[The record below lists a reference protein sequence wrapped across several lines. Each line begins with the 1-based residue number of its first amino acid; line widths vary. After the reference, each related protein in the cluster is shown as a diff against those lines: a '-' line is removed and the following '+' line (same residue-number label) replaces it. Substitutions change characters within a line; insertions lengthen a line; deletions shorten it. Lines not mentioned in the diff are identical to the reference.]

1 MSDRSSDLSDS
12 VRIGVLGCAAIA
24 GRNVLPAMSR
34 VAEVEITAVASR
46 DGAKAAGFAE
56 RFGGTPVE
64 GYDALLGRSDVDAV
78 YVAVP
83 TGLHHRWALR
93 ALEAGKHVLVEKPLT
108 TSLDEASGLVAEAAR
123 SGLWLMDDFM
133 FRHHSQ
139 HTAVRELIDG
149 GRIGEVRSFTSAFGV
164 PPLDPSDVRY
174 RADLGGGALLDVGV
188 YPVQAALMFLGE
200 ELSVAGS
207 VLRVDEDRG
216 VDLEGAALLCTSEG
230 VPAHLSFGF
239 RSSYRSMYEIW
250 GSEGRIT
257 LERAFTPP
265 PALSPTLR
273 VVRQD
278 HAEEITLRPDDQFA
292 GLVRA
297 FARAVR
303 DGAAFGPYG
312 ERLLR
317 HAALVDGIRDR
328 AHRRPAEPRR

>member
-1 MSDRSSDLSDS
+1 MSDVSSDSL
-12 VRIGVLGCAAIA
+12 RIGVLGCAAIA

-34 VAEVEITAVASR
+34 VADVEITALASR
-46 DGAKAAGFAE
+46 DAAKAAEFAG
-56 RFGGTPVE
+56 RFGGAPVT
-64 GYDALLGRSDVDAV
+64 GYENLLGRSDVDAV

-108 TSLDEASGLVAEAAR
+108 TTLAEAAELVAEAAR

-139 HTAVRELIDG
+139 HTAVRELIAS
-149 GRIGEVRSFTSAFGV
+149 GRIGEVRSFTSVFGI

-188 YPVQAALMFLGE
+188 YPLQAALLFLGE

-207 VLRVDEDRG
+207 VLRVDPDRG
-216 VDLEGAALLCTSEG
+216 VDLEGAALLCTAGG
-230 VPAHLSFGF
+230 VPAHLGFGF

-265 PALSPTLR
+265 PTLNPTLR

-278 HAEEITLRPDDQFA
+278 HTEEITLPTDDQFA
-292 GLVRA
+292 QLVRA
-297 FARAVR
+297 FARNVR
-303 DGAAFGPYG
+303 DGAAFAPFG

-317 HAALVDGIRDR
+317 HAALVDDIRNR
-328 AHRRPAEPRR
+328 AQRRPAEPSR

>member
-1 MSDRSSDLSDS
+1 MSDAL
-12 VRIGVLGCAAIA
+12 RIGVLGCAAIA
-24 GRNVLPAMSR
+24 GRKVLPAMAR
-34 VAEVEITAVASR
+34 VEDVAITALASR
-46 DGAKAAGFAE
+46 DAAKAAEFAG
-56 RFGGTPVE
+56 RFGGAPVT
-64 GYDALLGRSDVDAV
+64 GYANLLDRPDVDAV

-108 TSLDEASGLVAEAAR
+108 ATLDEAAELVAEAKRA
-123 SGLWLMDDFM
+123 GLWLMDDFM

-139 HTAVRELIDG
+139 HTAVRRLVES
-149 GRIGEVRSFTSAFGV
+149 GRIGEVRSFASAFGI

-174 RADLGGGALLDVGV
+174 QAELGGGALLDVGV

-207 VLRVDEDRG
+207 VLRVDHDLG
-216 VDLEGAALLCTSEG
+216 VDLEGAALLHTPGG

-250 GSEGRIT
+250 GSEGRIV

-265 PALSPTLR
+265 PTLNPTLR

-278 HAEEITLRPDDQFA
+278 HAEEITLPPDDQFA
-292 GLVRA
+292 QLVRA

-303 DGAAFGPYG
+303 DGAVFDPYAD
-312 ERLLR
+312 RLLR
-317 HAALVDGIRDR
+317 HAALVDDIRSR
-328 AHRRPAEPRR
+328 ARRGPAGPTI

>member
-1 MSDRSSDLSDS
+1 MSDVL
-12 VRIGVLGCAAIA
+12 RIGVLGCAAIA
-24 GRNVLPAMSR
+24 GRKVLPAMAR
-34 VAEVEITAVASR
+34 VEDVAITALASR
-46 DGAKAAGFAE
+46 DPAKAAEFAG
-56 RFGGTPVE
+56 RFGGAPVT
-64 GYDALLGRSDVDAV
+64 GYADLLDRPDVDAV

-108 TSLDEASGLVAEAAR
+108 ATLDEAAELVAEARR

-139 HTAVRELIDG
+139 HTAVRRLVES
-149 GRIGEVRSFTSAFGV
+149 GRIGEVRSFASAFGI

-174 RADLGGGALLDVGV
+174 QAELGGGALLDVGV

-207 VLRVDEDRG
+207 VLRVDPELD
-216 VDLEGAALLCTSEG
+216 VDLEGAALLHTPAG

-250 GSEGRIT
+250 GSEGRIV

-265 PALSPTLR
+265 PTLNPTLR

-278 HAEEITLRPDDQFA
+278 HAEEITLPPDDQFA
-292 GLVRA
+292 QLVRA
-297 FARAVR
+297 FARGVR
-303 DGAAFGPYG
+303 DGAVLGPYAD
-312 ERLLR
+312 RLLR
-317 HAALVDGIRDR
+317 HAALVDDIRSQ
-328 AHRRPAEPRR
+328 ARRGPAAPTI